1 MTLNDQIT
9 QKAKQTRQQAETFES
24 SLATQF
30 KDLKTKSK
38 ENVNLIEKQVNIL
51 EEVNEIENNIANEVA
66 SISTLFSKNGLLE
79 NLVYA
84 KIQKKLS
91 AFPKADEE
99 VEIKLPTKPKQKKDK
114 PKKDKKPGFSIPF
127 LSPKKAGDTQKPP
140 QKLASGGITP
150 GSSQVKQKVKQNLAV
165 PYADT
170 LKTTLQAS
178 GIFAVN
184 VLGEFISA
192 TGGLGGFFAP
202 YLNSIVKPFALA
214 LGVNQSIINSLLG
227 QPVAAAT
234 LNLRNEQRYFGMMWG
249 KFLND
254 PTFVDK
260 YIDRESTDPTDPNAP
275 PGYVPASWK
284 DDPEFEAA
292 LNALCQKWGINTN
305 HLLGLMAIETAS
317 KNINPAADNGTH
329 AGLIQFSYGWIQ
341 NTAKMSVENFKK
353 LTRAQQI
360 PYVDKY
366 FEMNKLP
373 KNPTAAQLYTLV
385 FLPAFIPYATDRN
398 VVLASNTGYNSTP
411 IGNEFSKQEIIGWW
425 ERNKTLRG
433 SNPNDITVGDLEDRI
448 KESTKNLGLPFAGG
462 GQMPWQMP
470 SVAPTT
476 SFILGPKSGYPV
488 SLDGGETTA
497 FTGHG
502 YELISG
508 NKVYPIDTPAY
519 NLFVD
524 KEKTFTRWAEIYYRK
539 SFDFQSA
546 LKMVT
551 STSEVKK
558 PEVKVNYIPG
568 SPASPSVSVSSSS
581 SSAVYDEYFDPHLFR
596 EEYRL
601 TRLR

>member
-1 MTLNDQIT
+1 MTLNDQIVK
-9 QKAKQTRQQAETFES
+9 KAKQTRQEAETFES

-30 KDLKTKSK
+30 KDLKTKSN
-38 ENVNLIEKQVNIL
+38 ENVNLIEKQVDIL
-51 EEVNEIENNIANEVA
+51 EEVNEIENNIANEIA

-84 KIQKKLS
+84 KIQEKLS

-99 VEIKLPTKPKQKKDK
+99 VEISPPAKSKQKKDK

-127 LSPKKAGDTQKPP
+127 LSPKKAGDIQKPP

-202 YLNSIVKPFALA
+202 YLNSIAKPFALA

-227 QPVAAAT
+227 RPVAAAT

-260 YIDRESTDPTDPNAP
+260 YIDRESGADAGP
-275 PGYVPASWK
+275 PGPSSPDFWLLAVAAMFENSHPQGAADVAQAIYNRLSLPGWGKTIKDLILAPDQFQPVRDYGGVAEWSQIKDESSAKAFIKKHGKSEEQLDRVVEALRDPAKQSSAASFVGAR
-284 DDPEFEAA
+284 DNFRADAYEAS
-292 LNALCQKWGINTN
+292 NN
-305 HLLGLMAIETAS
+305 HLDDASQVSRHGHTFGVEPGGL
-317 KNINPAADNGTH
+317 NYNNFN
-329 AGLIQFSYGWIQ
+329 AG
-341 NTAKMSVENFKK
+341 K
-353 LTRAQQI
+353 LK
-360 PYVDKY
+360 PGPVPSFYK
-366 FEMNKLP
+366 
-373 KNPTAAQLYTLV
+373 
-385 FLPAFIPYATDRN
+385 
-398 VVLASNTGYNSTP
+398 
-411 IGNEFSKQEIIGWW
+411 
-425 ERNKTLRG
+425 
-433 SNPNDITVGDLEDRI
+433 
-448 KESTKNLGLPFAGG
+448 GG
-462 GQMPWQMP
+462 QMP

-508 NKVYPIDTPAY
+508 DKVYPIDTPAY

-524 KEKTFTRWAEIYYRK
+524 KKKTFTRWAEIYYNK

-568 SPASPSVSVSSSS
+568 DAASSSVSVSSSS

-596 EEYRL
+596 EESL
-601 TRLR
+601 LARLR

>member
-9 QKAKQTRQQAETFES
+9 KKATQTRQQAETFET
-24 SLATQF
+24 SLAVQF

-38 ENVNLIEKQVNIL
+38 ENVNLIEKQVDIL
-51 EEVNEIENNIANEVA
+51 EEVNDIENNIANEVA

-99 VEIKLPTKPKQKKDK
+99 VEIKLPAKPKQKKDK

-140 QKLASGGITP
+140 QKLARGGITP

-202 YLNSIVKPFALA
+202 YLNSIAKPFALA
-214 LGVNQSIINSLLG
+214 LGVNESIINSLLG

-260 YIDRESTDPTDPNAP
+260 YIDRESGADAAP
-275 PGYVPASWK
+275 PGPPGSGNDFWTLVAIASMESGTAQGRADVAQSVYNRLADGAYGKSLSEILTAENQYEPAFNARGTGNGINPLFKKITNVDSAAAAVQDGTKRIFSRDITLEQAKKQVKEAAKQITDPSLQKNAAQFVQGRTEFLANDPTGIERPEGGNSFSWK
-284 DDPEFEAA
+284 YGSGKMRNQAA
-292 LNALCQKWGINTN
+292 APVPSF
-305 HLLGLMAIETAS
+305 A
-317 KNINPAADNGTH
+317 
-329 AGLIQFSYGWIQ
+329 
-341 NTAKMSVENFKK
+341 
-353 LTRAQQI
+353 
-360 PYVDKY
+360 
-366 FEMNKLP
+366 
-373 KNPTAAQLYTLV
+373 
-385 FLPAFIPYATDRN
+385 
-398 VVLASNTGYNSTP
+398 
-411 IGNEFSKQEIIGWW
+411 
-425 ERNKTLRG
+425 RG
-433 SNPNDITVGDLEDRI
+433 G
-448 KESTKNLGLPFAGG
+448 
-462 GQMPWQMP
+462 QMP

-568 SPASPSVSVSSSS
+568 SPASPSISVSSSS

-596 EEYRL
+596 EESL
-601 TRLR
+601 LARLR